1 MWPCFASREG
11 LVDGPSTSQ
20 RRCLS
25 AYGTSVL
32 FLFFPFSTLSRSGC
46 VFGPASTCITSS
58 CSLSYLSA
66 SVCVHVLKCASFPP
80 PLHARSMM
88 INDSKQE
95 SRWLYQK
102 ILLYLVASVFVAS
115 FPNFSVEDLTNGL
128 FYIYFFLPFSSSSS
142 SSSHPATLTN
152 NGVECFHQLS
162 PFGQFRYS
170 LYAVIYT
177 RRLCD
182 SHLFSR

>member
-1 MWPCFASREG
+1 MCLWARQHMHHIKLLIIIFIRQRVCACFKVR
-11 LVDGPSTSQ
+11 
-20 RRCLS
+20 
-25 AYGTSVL
+25 
-32 FLFFPFSTLSRSGC
+32 
-46 VFGPASTCITSS
+46 II
-58 CSLSYLSA
+58 
-66 SVCVHVLKCASFPP
+66 PP

-142 SSSHPATLTN
+142 SSSSHPATLTN